1 MEKMEKKGK
10 NSPAC
15 KNRQIHATF
24 NKSGERGSISMARID
39 LEHRRT
45 REEEEEAKNSSAA
58 QTGSDKKKRGWR
70 REGRYI
76 GGEWRGTEEVT
87 LASSRHLPTAEIATR
102 VRGCRSEPG

>member
-1 MEKMEKKGK
+1 
-10 NSPAC
+10 
-15 KNRQIHATF
+15 
-24 NKSGERGSISMARID
+24 MARID

-87 LASSRHLPTAEIATR
+87 LASSRHLPVAEIATR
-102 VRGCRSEPG
+102 ARGCRSEPG